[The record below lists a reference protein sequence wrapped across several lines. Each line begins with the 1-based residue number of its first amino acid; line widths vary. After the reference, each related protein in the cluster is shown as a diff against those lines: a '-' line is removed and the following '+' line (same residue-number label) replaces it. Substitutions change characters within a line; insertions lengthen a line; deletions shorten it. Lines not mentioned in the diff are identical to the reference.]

1 MSTSGCPHP
10 LIISVSPQNKHNR
23 AHLKDWLS
31 LFLNASPLKT
41 QKKKKTLK
49 SSETPLWETPMTFP
63 FCSVSKVHLLQSK
76 EWPDFSHD
84 RLTEQD
90 YRTRTLGDENLDD
103 VWHPLAQ
110 GTESTWINNEMRD
123 FTFYCCSYHLGM
135 RILLR
140 VGTNWYTC
148 QSSKPCICIF
158 IIGKSCIYIKNFS
171 FFFFTETRGSVEPKS
186 PCHIITQYLQA

>member
-1 MSTSGCPHP
+1 MPASGCPHP
-10 LIISVSPQNKHNR
+10 LTISVSPQNKHNR
-23 AHLKDWLS
+23 AHLKRLTQ
-31 LFLNASPLKT
+31 PVLKRLT
-41 QKKKKTLK
+41 TEKTEEKKNLK

-90 YRTRTLGDENLDD
+90 YTTRTLGDENLDD

-123 FTFYCCSYHLGM
+123 FTFYCCSYHLESRNKLIYM
-135 RILLR
+135 SEFKALYMYFY
-140 VGTNWYTC
+140 NWR
-148 QSSKPCICIF
+148 KPHF
-158 IIGKSCIYIKNFS
+158 YQKLS
-171 FFFFTETRGSVEPKS
+171 FFSLKREAQQSQNP
-186 PCHIITQYLQA
+186 HAI